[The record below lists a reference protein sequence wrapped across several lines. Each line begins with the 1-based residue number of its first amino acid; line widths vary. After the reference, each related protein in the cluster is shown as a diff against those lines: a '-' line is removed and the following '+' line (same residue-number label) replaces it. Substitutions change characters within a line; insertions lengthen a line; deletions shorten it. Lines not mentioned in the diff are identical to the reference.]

1 MIFEYFVFS
10 TVTYKIYLVGRTLYI
25 QNGGIHE
32 LFWQRDVFVYNI
44 SKPDVKCKIYKQK
57 IHLFSTF
64 VFQVFIGWNTWHLQE
79 NYNKRYVD

>member
-1 MIFEYFVFS
+1 MYLALF
-10 TVTYKIYLVGRTLYI
+10 TYKMYLVGCTLYI

-57 IHLFSTF
+57 IHLFNTL
-64 VFQVFIGWNTWHLQE
+64 VFQVFMKHMTFTVKLQ
-79 NYNKRYVD
+79 